1 VSDIQRASPVLG
13 VLALLL
19 LNPLTEAQVPSPS
32 NAPPVA
38 AARDIRTET
47 ATKISESFTVAAV
60 GDLYMPQPLY
70 SSDARFQ
77 QLIDRIRKA
86 DVAFANMEGNLI
98 DFRHFDGPVDRVL
111 APLEAGDSI
120 KAMGIS
126 LVSHANNQTFNGGL
140 EGMKSTDAALDKLGI
155 VHAGTGRNLQ
165 EAREAQYLESP
176 KGRIGLV
183 AMFSMDDWSNYG
195 PNFGYTAATY
205 RNGNLGGAPG
215 LNPLHLTAYRVVSRE
230 QLHTLGQ
237 LAGDIYGTASDA
249 PSQSGGPER
258 IRFFNEGYEA
268 GPDVGAVHYDMN
280 AGDRKDILESIRN
293 GKVVADFL
301 IATVHSH
308 HTTTYKGLGFGGIDH
323 KAPDFLIQ
331 LAHDS
336 IDNGADMFVA
346 HGVHALGGVEIY
358 KGKPIFYGLS
368 SFIFQPALQRG
379 PSYDVVANEKAIAR
393 FEGPETLDAL
403 LTTSRFEGGRLVEV
417 RLYPVDRG
425 RAGRPISQMGIPLAA
440 SPMEAQRILR
450 AVQEYSQPYGTIISI
465 EDNAGV
471 IRVGAD
477 GRSAAKK

>member
-1 VSDIQRASPVLG
+1 VPRQPTG
-13 VLALLL
+13 
-19 LNPLTEAQVPSPS
+19 AQVPGSG
-32 NAPPVA
+32 NPPPAA
-38 AARDIRTET
+38 AARDVKAET

-60 GDLYMPQPLY
+60 GDLYMPQPLH
-70 SSDARFQ
+70 SGDPRFQ
-77 QLIDRIRKA
+77 QLLDRIRKA
-86 DVAFANMEGNLI
+86 DAGFANMEGNLI
-98 DFRHFDGPVDRVL
+98 DFRHFEGPVDRVL
-111 APLEAGDSI
+111 APIEAGDSI
-120 KAMGIS
+120 KAMGIT

-165 EAREAQYLESP
+165 EAREAQYLETP
-176 KGRIGLV
+176 KGRVGLV
-183 AMFSMDDWSNYG
+183 ATFSMDDWSNYG
-195 PNFGYTAATY
+195 PNFAYAAATY

-237 LAGDIYGTASDA
+237 MAGDIYAAASDA
-249 PSQSGGPER
+249 PPQGGAPER

-268 GPDVGAVHYDMN
+268 GTDVGGVHYDMN

-293 GKVVADFL
+293 GKVTADFL
-301 IATVHSH
+301 IASLHSH

-323 KAPDFLIQ
+323 KAPDFMIQ

-336 IDNGADMFVA
+336 IDNGADMFIA

-379 PSYDVVANEKAIAR
+379 PSYDVMANERAIAR

-417 RLYPVDRG
+417 RLYPIDRG
-425 RAGRPISQMGIPLAA
+425 RAGRPISQMGIPLSA
-440 SPMEAQRILR
+440 SPAEAQRILK
-450 AVQEYSQPYGTIISI
+450 AVQEYSRPYGTTITI
-465 EDNAGV
+465 EDNVGV
-471 IRVGAD
+471 IRVGTDAM
-477 GRSAAKK
+477 GTAKK